1 MLEMDRLA
9 SETELKRAQAQ
20 NALADAEHARASA
33 EKAIADAE
41 KARAE
46 VVFGGIK
53 ALTPPPQP
61 APRSMQSQETA
72 AQERPQWTP

>member
-1 MLEMDRLA
+1 MSGTTITGLGTGLDIDGMV
-9 SETELKRAQAQ
+9 T
-20 NALADAEHARASA
+20 
-33 EKAIADAE
+33 AIADAE

-61 APRSMQSQETA
+61 APRSLQSQETA